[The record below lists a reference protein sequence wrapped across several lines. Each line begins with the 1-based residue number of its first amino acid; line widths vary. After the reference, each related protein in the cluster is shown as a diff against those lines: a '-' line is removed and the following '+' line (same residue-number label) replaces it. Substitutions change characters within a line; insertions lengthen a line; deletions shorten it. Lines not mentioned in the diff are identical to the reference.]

1 MNIRLE
7 DQSLRLLVGT
17 GRTGDE
23 SAANAM
29 AVYLEECSQVESS
42 SFLQTSDSPSFCSA
56 SFLSVMACRFR
67 AKSVAFDLAADF
79 LYSIVIPI
87 DLMTLQATDIRY
99 TLEKLAGV
107 PLGDAKDA
115 SFCAGIDKDLSLF
128 TNPCNYLRSN
138 TLGV

>member
-1 MNIRLE
+1 MPWPFIWKNARRLKARLSFKPATRPVLLSE
-7 DQSLRLLVGT
+7 LLVRNG
-17 GRTGDE
+17 
-23 SAANAM
+23 M
-29 AVYLEECSQVESS
+29 PLSS
-42 SFLQTSDSPSFCSA
+42 EG
-56 SFLSVMACRFR
+56 
-67 AKSVAFDLAADF
+67 VAFDLAADF

-128 TNPCNYLRSN
+128 TK
-138 TLGV
+138 VVM